1 MRVLFLY
8 IVILIVSLSNIYS
21 QTYFDKFPVSPI
33 KIDGRRN
40 YIVNQNANVEVC
52 YSANEGTKFEF
63 ETNVED
69 SIYWITTFE
78 NTKGFVKPHPVVI
91 CQDYIFTT
99 TQKGIY
105 YLRFWFYKSKDE
117 IEYIEH
123 ILEFK

>member
-1 MRVLFLY
+1 MN
-8 IVILIVSLSNIYS
+8 SYS
-21 QTYFDKFPVSPI
+21 QRFCDKFPVTPI

-40 YIVNQNANVEVC
+40 YNVNQNANVEVC
-52 YSANEGTKFEF
+52 IYSANEGTKFEF

-69 SIYWITTFE
+69 SIYWIKTFD
-78 NTKGFVKPHPVVI
+78 NTKGLVKPHPVVI
-91 CQDYIFTT
+91 CKDYVFTT
-99 TQKGIY
+99 HQKGIY